1 MSLSDQQWCPT
12 SVQVTVLQAR
22 GLRIKGKSG
31 TNDAY
36 AVMQVGKEK
45 YQTSV
50 VEKSVAPVWK
60 EEASFDLPPLL
71 LQGGGGKER
80 GSLHVQVLHRA
91 LVGPDKLL
99 GQAVINLLQLSEDK
113 TRNKTEWF
121 KLLDKTGK
129 ADKDRGEVLLDIQF
143 MRNNMTA
150 SMFDLS
156 AAGKSR
162 SRLGKLKDKVRGKK
176 KELDSSSGV
185 VPSLTQV
192 LTDSEEED
200 ASGGGEGGASKDGKS
215 KQHKR
220 MSLFS
225 PKSNLQRNMSQS
237 MSVLPAKNSSL
248 SGSQSSGLNV
258 DSSEGKKKFKFK
270 IHKHSSSS
278 DSKDSSSGQQKQ
290 EPSSL
295 CINGSHVYCEEP
307 QPQTSRAGSS
317 FSLSSSG
324 CGSMEDVPDNSSPS
338 VNSLKAVKEHSSWM
352 EEEEEEEDE
361 NIEDL
366 RKEEEEKA
374 KLELERL
381 AEEKLR
387 RDEEE
392 KVRKQEEEHQRLEE
406 RRRLE
411 EQERRKLEEEKRC
424 REEEERIKKAEE
436 ERAQE
441 RRQEEE
447 RKLAV
452 EKTRLK
458 EEEEKVRREQERAEE
473 QRKKEQAEKRQ
484 REEAEK
490 RQREEEMRIEEEKK
504 ASREK
509 EHARREE
516 EKRIEAEEKF
526 RKAEEERIKME
537 EERKRKEHEEKLA
550 KRKELEEKEMRK
562 EQEQM
567 QKEEEERRK
576 VEEDRA
582 RRENE
587 EKIQKEKIRR
597 EEEEK
602 KKTEEEE
609 RKRKQEELE
618 RLAKEKLKQEER
630 RKVEEERA
638 RREEEDKIQKEKIR
652 EEEERKKKE
661 ERKIRQDELE
671 RLAREK
677 LRQEEEERRKV
688 EEEQARREEDRIQE
702 AKIREE
708 EKAKKKME
716 EEMREEK
723 RKEKEERIKNEE
735 QKTFKKEEEKGKREE
750 KERIE
755 EKWRAEE
762 LEKQRIEEEKV
773 GMQEEE
779 RIKREENAEKERR
792 EEEERKQERLTKE
805 KKENKIKE
813 EQKSVGTK
821 LRLRVPAEC
830 TSTNPFD
837 ESFSPEET
845 HTSSKATT
853 DDQRNPSAVSSEERG
868 AVFTNDRDPINA
880 QRDKRVAPKP
890 PGRNQPEVQKEEET
904 SVQHLLQINKQS
916 KDKNVKTVSVA
927 PQRSLTIAPL
937 NRSSKDLKNNK
948 SAMENDS
955 TKDATTK
962 HNKRPAPAIPCTA
975 EDELHRDVLEIKE
988 DRASYSL
995 NPFEDDDENEN
1006 DLTVHNDATNSDKTD
1021 PVSWPAV
1028 KSQTAD
1034 KDATKIKSSKM
1045 ARAPLPPAQNDTPSS
1060 FMISQNHEESK
1071 VSDDIRVAAPNKAC
1085 NPQEVKSQ
1093 VQFQENPNKESKQ
1106 VVTVAG
1112 VKEGGPP
1119 AGSRR
1124 LQPVKPLNPLEQQSD
1139 SVKVG
1144 NDNKATGLDCN
1155 GVQHKTNADTGRAG
1169 PYSQLTREELIALLL
1184 KQEHQLSERDK
1195 KISELERY
1203 IDNLLVRVIEEKPSI
1218 LMSMSSLKKV
1228 A

>member
-22 GLRIKGKSG
+22 GLRTKGKSG

-71 LQGGGGKER
+71 LQGGGGKVR

-307 QPQTSRAGSS
+307 PPRTSRTGSS

-324 CGSMEDVPDNSSPS
+324 RGSMEDVPDNSSPS

-366 RKEEEEKA
+366 RKEEEKA
-374 KLELERL
+374 KLEKDIRREEKEDAIGKQQGKLERL

-392 KVRKQEEEHQRLEE
+392 KVRKQQEEHQRLEE

-452 EKTRLK
+452 EKSRLK

-473 QRKKEQAEKRQ
+473 QRKKEQ
-484 REEAEK
+484 AEK

-516 EKRIEAEEKF
+516 EKRIEAEEKY

-562 EQEQM
+562 EQEKM
-567 QKEEEERRK
+567 QREEEERKKKVEEERRK

-587 EKIQKEKIRR
+587 ERIQKEKIRR

-618 RLAKEKLKQEER
+618 RLAKEKLKQEEEER

-638 RREEEDKIQKEKIR
+638 RREEEEDKIQKEKIR

-702 AKIREE
+702 EKIREE

-723 RKEKEERIKNEE
+723 RKEEEERIKNEE

-773 GMQEEE
+773 RRQEEE
-779 RIKREENAEKERR
+779 RIQREEKAEKERR
-792 EEEERKQERLTKE
+792 EDEERKQERLTKE

-868 AVFTNDRDPINA
+868 AVFTNDRHPINA

-890 PGRNQPEVQKEEET
+890 PGRNQPE
-904 SVQHLLQINKQS
+904 
-916 KDKNVKTVSVA
+916 
-927 PQRSLTIAPL
+927 RSLTITPL
-937 NRSSKDLKNNK
+937 NRSSKDLKNNE
-948 SAMENDS
+948 STMENDS
-955 TKDATTK
+955 TKEATTK

-975 EDELHRDVLEIKE
+975 EDELHRDVLEMKE

-995 NPFEDDDENEN
+995 NPFEDDDEN
-1006 DLTVHNDATNSDKTD
+1006 DLTVHNDATNSGKTD

-1028 KSQTAD
+1028 KSQTAE

-1060 FMISQNHEESK
+1060 SMISQNLEESK
-1071 VSDDIRVAAPNKAC
+1071 VSDIRVAAPNKAC
-1085 NPQEVKSQ
+1085 NPQEVKSR
-1093 VQFQENPNKESKQ
+1093 VQFQESPNKESKQ
-1106 VVTVAG
+1106 IVTVAG

-1155 GVQHKTNADTGRAG
+1155 GVQHKTNAGTGRAG

-1184 KQEHQLSERDK
+1184 KQENQLSERDK

-1218 LMSMSSLKKV
+1218 LMSMSSLKK
-1228 A
+1228 AA